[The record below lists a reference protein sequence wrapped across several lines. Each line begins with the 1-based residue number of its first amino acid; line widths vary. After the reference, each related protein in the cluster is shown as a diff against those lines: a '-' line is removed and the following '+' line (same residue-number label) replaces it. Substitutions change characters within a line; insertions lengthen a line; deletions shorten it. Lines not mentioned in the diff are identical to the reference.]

1 MFSRLDRNS
10 LVHTDARDTFFFFPA
25 LKFSVDAAAP
35 LYSQE
40 ITAPR
45 VKVKEPRS
53 EEECE
58 SIFQVDISQK
68 QQQEKKKRAA
78 PRIKRIKP
86 AAVTIWKQTK
96 KGKEK
101 RKVWCRVAK
110 SSNTEVT
117 QPSLT

>member
-96 KGKEK
+96 KGKRKEK
-101 RKVWCRVAK
+101 GLVSRRQ
-110 SSNTEVT
+110 E
-117 QPSLT
+117 QQH

>member
-1 MFSRLDRNS
+1 MDVFAPRQKLTR
-10 LVHTDARDTFFFFPA
+10 TYGRARHVFFPA

-40 ITAPR
+40 ITALR

-68 QQQEKKKRAA
+68 QQQEKKKKSCSEDKANKAGGCNHLEANKKREKKRERSGVASPRAA
-78 PRIKRIKP
+78 TLR
-86 AAVTIWKQTK
+86 
-96 KGKEK
+96 
-101 RKVWCRVAK
+101 
-110 SSNTEVT
+110 
-117 QPSLT
+117 

>member
-10 LVHTDARDTFFFFPA
+10 LVHADARDTFFFPA

-40 ITAPR
+40 ITALR

-68 QQQEKKKRAA
+68 QQQGKKKELLR
-78 PRIKRIKP
+78 
-86 AAVTIWKQTK
+86 
-96 KGKEK
+96 G
-101 RKVWCRVAK
+101 
-110 SSNTEVT
+110 
-117 QPSLT
+117 

>member
-1 MFSRLDRNS
+1 MFARLDRNS
-10 LVHTDARDTFFFFPA
+10 LVHTDARDTFFFPA

-40 ITAPR
+40 ITALR

-68 QQQEKKKRAA
+68 QQQEKKKKSCSEDKANKA
-78 PRIKRIKP
+78 GGCNHLETNK
-86 AAVTIWKQTK
+86 K
-96 KGKEK
+96 KGEEK
-101 RKVWCRVAK
+101 RKVWCRVAE

>member
-1 MFSRLDRNS
+1 MDVFAPRQKLTRTYGRTRH
-10 LVHTDARDTFFFFPA
+10 VFFPA

-40 ITAPR
+40 ITALR

-96 KGKEK
+96 KGKRKEK
-101 RKVWCRVAK
+101 GLVSRRR
-110 SSNTEVT
+110 E
-117 QPSLT
+117 QQH